1 RNGATPV
8 TLALA
13 GTAVTAGVTSV
24 ITLLL
29 MSNQQ
34 TLSTYRFWSV
44 SSLAG
49 RDGPANLS
57 TTGALLPFLAVGFV
71 LAIVSVRQ
79 LNLVALGSELARGLG
94 MRLGVARGVSA
105 AAVVLLAG
113 TATALAGPLVFV
125 GLVVPHVARM
135 VMGPD
140 YRWILT

>member
-1 RNGATPV
+1 RAGAGTSIQCFARHPVADPGLLVVNARAALSLLRAITSPGVTTPGHFIWFALVGAAAATALVYAVGSRGREGATPV

-34 TLSTYRFWSV
+34 TMSTYRFWSV
-44 SSLAG
+44 GSLAG

-71 LAIVSVRQ
+71 L
-79 LNLVALGSELARGLG
+79 
-94 MRLGVARGVSA
+94 
-105 AAVVLLAG
+105 
-113 TATALAGPLVFV
+113 
-125 GLVVPHVARM
+125 
-135 VMGPD
+135 
-140 YRWILT
+140 